1 MESFI
6 EHLAQIINHQPVEG
20 NELCIVLPNRRAG
33 LFLKRNL
40 VPQNGKP
47 RWVPSIMSVEDFVF
61 SVSRLKEPDNV
72 TLLAN
77 LYKAHCNISEKVV
90 SFDNFLSW
98 GTEILRDFEET
109 DQYMVDPDNLFHYIR
124 DVKEIDVWKPGE
136 EQTEFEKNYIAFY
149 ESLAD
154 HYTALKEILLHN
166 NQAYQGL
173 AGRQIAEQPQRFLD
187 ELPWKK
193 IIFAGFNALT
203 PVQLVIIKYLI
214 KAGKGEI
221 IWDADEYYLSD
232 DNQEAGLFL
241 RQYKQDKELG
251 PFVTVTNNFSGNG
264 KNLYTCGIPGKVG
277 QARIAGCILNEIPP
291 ESYQN
296 TAIVLADE
304 SLLLPVLNSLPE
316 GIHKF
321 NVTMGFPLT
330 QAPLYSLI
338 DCIFQLHVNALNGTS
353 EYPSFYHQDVVS
365 ILQNNYLYR
374 IIDHRTANDLINK
387 IRKNNYAY
395 INFKEM
401 LSLKSEA
408 ELQPVRSIFSGIK
421 STIGILTLLVEIIEK
436 LKDTSGGVERAME
449 ANEPGI
455 AKGVE
460 SQGHDHQR
468 MAVPV
473 NESGLAKRVENTNEA
488 NESGLANGV
497 ENTNEVKEPGLAFIV
512 NKTGKTGFEGK
523 NDSADKVSKSDI
535 DDMADTD
542 QEILYCL
549 YQKVNDLKNCLEREE
564 IQIESLLT
572 LYNFFREIAG
582 STRVPFYGEPLQ
594 GIQVMGMLE
603 TRVLDFENIILLS
616 ANEDVLP
623 SAKSNKSFIPF
634 DIRKHFNLPT
644 HQERQAVFAYHFYK
658 LLQRSS
664 QAWLV
669 YNEDD
674 SGLGGGEKSRYIR
687 QLEWELPGKGV
698 NLIPLTPS
706 ADDAEGTKPW
716 EISIE
721 KTDTVLQKLAEKA
734 DKGFS
739 FSSIKQYIN
748 CPLSFYFSYIL
759 GIEEI
764 EEVEEDI
771 SVRTMGTIIHAV
783 LEKLY
788 KDSVN
793 TFPDINKLKEAAKNA
808 QTLIAGSTKDTY
820 PALKID
826 SGKNLLFLKVA
837 ETWLKRFLES
847 EIRLIEK
854 DKAPVIMGI
863 EHPLLRKIAIDLP
876 GNTTREVTLYGKL
889 DRIDVSQGNLRV
901 IDYKTGAV
909 DAKDLVV
916 KSVDELFDPDKKFD
930 KKLQL
935 SFYKFIA
942 KSDATFSK
950 YNICPGIISFR
961 SLSKGFLELD
971 SQVDDDT
978 FELRL
983 KELLNDM
990 FNPGIKFTQTE
1001 LKNCKY
1007 CNFQQICH
1015 RIIKNNF

>member
-6 EHLAQIINHQPVEG
+6 DHLAQIINHQATEG

-33 LFLKRNL
+33 LYLKRNL
-40 VPQNGKP
+40 VPQDGKP

-61 SVSRLKEPDNV
+61 SVSRLREPDMV

-77 LYKAHCNISEKVV
+77 LYKAHCNVSEKVV

-136 EQTEFEKNYIAFY
+136 EQTDFEKNYIAFY

-154 HYTALKEILLHN
+154 HYAALKEMLLQN
-166 NQAYQGL
+166 NLAYQGL

-241 RQYKQDKELG
+241 RQYKEDKELG
-251 PFVTVTNNFSGNG
+251 PFVTVTDNFSGKA
-264 KNLYTCGIPGKVG
+264 KNIYTCGIPGKVG
-277 QARIAGCILNEIPP
+277 QARVAGCILKEIPP

-316 GIHKF
+316 GTQKF
-321 NVTMGFPLT
+321 NVTMGFPLS
-330 QAPLYSLI
+330 QAPLYSLF
-338 DCIFQLHVNALNGTS
+338 DGIFQLHVNALNGTS

-365 ILQNNYLYR
+365 VLQNNYLYR
-374 IIDHRTANDLINK
+374 LIDHTTASNLINR
-387 IRKNNYAY
+387 IRKNNYSY
-395 INFKEM
+395 INFKE
-401 LSLKSEA
+401 LQTLTTEA
-408 ELQPVRSIFSGIK
+408 ELQPIKNIFSGIK
-421 STIGILTLLVEIIEK
+421 SSIGMLTLLAEVIEK
-436 LKDTSGGVERAME
+436 LKESSGRIDRTDE
-449 ANEPGI
+449 A
-455 AKGVE
+455 
-460 SQGHDHQR
+460 D
-468 MAVPV
+468 
-473 NESGLAKRVENTNEA
+473 
-488 NESGLANGV
+488 
-497 ENTNEVKEPGLAFIV
+497 EPGLV
-512 NKTGKTGFEGK
+512 NKI
-523 NDSADKVSKSDI
+523 DSAGKLHQPDI

-542 QEILYCL
+542 LEILYCL
-549 YQKVNDLKNCLEREE
+549 YQKVNELRNCLEHEE

-572 LYNFFREIAG
+572 FYNFFREIAG
-582 STRVPFYGEPLQ
+582 SIRVPFYGEPLQ

-603 TRVLDFENIILLS
+603 TRGLDFENIILIS
-616 ANEDVLP
+616 ANEDILP

-664 QAWLV
+664 HAWLV

-687 QLEWELPGKGV
+687 QLEWELPGNGI
-698 NLIPLTPS
+698 NLIPLTLS
-706 ADDAEGTKPW
+706 ANDTEATKPW

-721 KTDTVLQKLAEKA
+721 KTGAVLQKLAEKA
-734 DKGFS
+734 DQGFS

-771 SVRTMGTIIHAV
+771 SARTMGTILHAV
-783 LEKLY
+783 LENLY

-793 TFPDINKLKEAAKNA
+793 TFPDIDKLRNAAKNA
-808 QTLIAGSTKDTY
+808 QALIAGSTKEAY

-847 EIRLIEK
+847 EIRLIEN
-854 DKAPVIMGI
+854 DKTPVIMGI
-863 EHPLLRKIAIDLP
+863 EHPLRRQMTIDLP
-876 GNTTREVTLYGKL
+876 GSISREVTLYGKL
-889 DRIDVSQGNLRV
+889 DRIDISQGNLRV

-909 DAKDLVV
+909 DAKDLVA

-942 KSDATFSK
+942 ESDSTFSK
-950 YNICPGIISFR
+950 YKICPGIISFR

-971 SQVDDDT
+971 SQVDYNT

-983 KELLNDM
+983 KELFNEL
-990 FNPGIKFTQTE
+990 FNPGIKFVQTE

-1015 RIIKNNF
+1015 RIVKNNF

>member
-1 MESFI
+1 
-6 EHLAQIINHQPVEG
+6 
-20 NELCIVLPNRRAG
+20 
-33 LFLKRNL
+33 
-40 VPQNGKP
+40 
-47 RWVPSIMSVEDFVF
+47 
-61 SVSRLKEPDNV
+61 
-72 TLLAN
+72 
-77 LYKAHCNISEKVV
+77 
-90 SFDNFLSW
+90 
-98 GTEILRDFEET
+98 
-109 DQYMVDPDNLFHYIR
+109 
-124 DVKEIDVWKPGE
+124 
-136 EQTEFEKNYIAFY
+136 
-149 ESLAD
+149 
-154 HYTALKEILLHN
+154 
-166 NQAYQGL
+166 
-173 AGRQIAEQPQRFLD
+173 
-187 ELPWKK
+187 
-193 IIFAGFNALT
+193 
-203 PVQLVIIKYLI
+203 
-214 KAGKGEI
+214 
-221 IWDADEYYLSD
+221 
-232 DNQEAGLFL
+232 
-241 RQYKQDKELG
+241 
-251 PFVTVTNNFSGNG
+251 
-264 KNLYTCGIPGKVG
+264 
-277 QARIAGCILNEIPP
+277 
-291 ESYQN
+291 
-296 TAIVLADE
+296 
-304 SLLLPVLNSLPE
+304 
-316 GIHKF
+316 
-321 NVTMGFPLT
+321 
-330 QAPLYSLI
+330 
-338 DCIFQLHVNALNGTS
+338 
-353 EYPSFYHQDVVS
+353 
-365 ILQNNYLYR
+365 
-374 IIDHRTANDLINK
+374 
-387 IRKNNYAY
+387 
-395 INFKEM
+395 
-401 LSLKSEA
+401 
-408 ELQPVRSIFSGIK
+408 
-421 STIGILTLLVEIIEK
+421 
-436 LKDTSGGVERAME
+436 AME
-449 ANEPGI
+449 E
-455 AKGVE
+455 
-460 SQGHDHQR
+460 
-468 MAVPV
+468 
-473 NESGLAKRVENTNEA
+473 NESGLAKRVERAKAVNESGLVKRVENTNEVNEPGLVNRVENTNEVNESGLA
-488 NESGLANGV
+488 KGVGRAKEANESGLAKRVERANEANESGLAKRVERAKAVNESGLANGV
-497 ENTNEVKEPGLAFIV
+497 ENTNEVKELGLAFIV

-523 NDSADKVSKSDI
+523 NDSADKVPKSDI

-542 QEILYCL
+542 LEILYCL
-549 YQKVNDLKNCLEREE
+549 YQKVNDLKNCLERED

-783 LEKLY
+783 LEELY

-863 EHPLLRKIAIDLP
+863 EHPLLRKITIDLP
-876 GNTTREVTLYGKL
+876 GNITREVTLYGKL

-916 KSVDELFDPDKKFD
+916 KSVDEMFDPDKKFD

-942 KSDATFSK
+942 ESDATFSK
-950 YNICPGIISFR
+950 YKICPGIISFR

-990 FNPGIKFTQTE
+990 FNPGKKFTQTE